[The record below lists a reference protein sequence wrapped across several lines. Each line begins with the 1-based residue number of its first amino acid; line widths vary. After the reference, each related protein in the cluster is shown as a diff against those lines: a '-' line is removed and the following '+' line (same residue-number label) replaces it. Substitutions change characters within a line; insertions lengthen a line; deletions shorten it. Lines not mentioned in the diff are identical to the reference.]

1 MIIQSH
7 VQGQEEKTEEE
18 QPHACR
24 GRKTWGWEL
33 QRCGRGQG
41 DGEGWGEVVSPARD
55 SEWAHGSSDRRLGH
69 TGGQARSWKA
79 LNVMP
84 GSAICSPV

>member
-24 GRKTWGWEL
+24 GRKAWGWEL

-41 DGEGWGEVVSPARD
+41 DGMGEVVSPARD